1 MEKTTPTPQQSRRS
15 AAEGGEHATAFTKIS
30 GGSTDLLAENIA
42 KLKELFPEVF
52 AEGKIDF
59 DALKQLLGEYV
70 DDANERY
77 SFTWNGKAQARRIA
91 QTPSMGTLRPCP
103 DESVNWDTTRNLFL
117 EGDNLE
123 VLKLLQK
130 SYYKK
135 IKMIYIDPPYN
146 TGKEF
151 IYPDN
156 FRDSIKNYMELTGQ
170 TDGEG
175 RKLST
180 NPETSGRYHTDWLN
194 MMYPR
199 LKLARNLLREDG
211 VIFISIDDHEVDNLR
226 KLCNE
231 IFGEENFVA
240 TIIWQKVFGPKNTA
254 RHFSEDHDY
263 VVLYARNA
271 EAWRPDLLPRTEEQD
286 AAYRNPDSDP
296 RGPWKPSDLV
306 ARNYYSKGVY
316 PVTSP
321 GGRVFEGPRPG
332 TYWRVPV
339 EKFRQ
344 LDAENRIWWGSDGNA
359 APMMKRFRTDVM
371 DGRVPQTFWRYEDVG
386 HTKEAKEQLMQSVAF
401 ESSDN
406 VVDSVKPPR
415 LIQRAL
421 QVSTTADEGDV
432 VLDFFAGTGTTAHGV
447 LLQNQ
452 QDGGNRQFIVV
463 QLPEPLP
470 KPETKLKTI
479 ADIGKERIRRVI
491 KKIQAEQAQ
500 AARQATLPGMDGTPK
515 ALDLGFKVF
524 KLDSSNIKAWDPD
537 FNQLEHSLL
546 SATEVIKPERTEA
559 DVLYEILLKYGLDL
573 TLPLE
578 KRELDGKTAHII
590 GGGSLVICLAQNM
603 TLAVV
608 EKIAALKDEFKPE
621 TPPGMRVVFKD
632 AGFANDELKTNAVQ
646 ILKQRGIE
654 DVRAV

>member
-199 LKLARNLLREDG
+199 LKLARNLLRDDG

-240 TIIWQKVFGPKNTA
+240 TIVWHKMDSPKNSA
-254 RHFSEDHDY
+254 VHFSEDHDY
-263 VVLYARNA
+263 VVLYARAA
-271 EAWRPDLLPRTEEQD
+271 EAWRPNPLQRSEQMV
-286 AAYRNPDSDP
+286 ARYRNPDNDP
-296 RGPWKPSDLV
+296 RGAWLLSDLA
-306 ARNYYSKGVY
+306 ARNFYAQGRY
-316 PVTSP
+316 PITTPSGKVIP
-321 GGRVFEGPRPG
+321 GPPAGS
-332 TYWRVPV
+332 YWRVNRSR
-339 EKFRQ
+339 FDG
-344 LDAENRIWWGSDGNA
+344 LDKDKRIWWGPDGNNR
-359 APMMKRFRTDVM
+359 PGIKRFLSEVREGV
-371 DGRVPQTFWRYEDVG
+371 VPQTYWPWREVGSTRNAKQQLSEVMDAGSGEDLFI
-386 HTKEAKEQLMQSVAF
+386 TPKPTALVARML
-401 ESSDN
+401 EIATTP
-406 VVDSVKPPR
+406 DS
-415 LIQRAL
+415 L
-421 QVSTTADEGDV
+421 
-432 VLDFFAGTGTTAHGV
+432 VLDFFAGSASTAHAVFERNAKDSGC
-447 LLQNQ
+447 
-452 QDGGNRQFIVV
+452 RRFILV
-463 QLPEPLP
+463 QLPEPTGR
-470 KPETKLKTI
+470 EDYSTI

-491 KKIQAEQAQ
+491 KKIQTEQAQ
-500 AARQATLPGMDGTPK
+500 DAKQAALPGMDEKPK
-515 ALDLGFKVF
+515 VLDLGFKVF
-524 KLDSSNIKAWDPD
+524 KLDSSNIKTWDPD